1 MLCGLAGALND
12 RFAVGTA
19 CAVATVVGDDEQTRP
34 PMTESAGA
42 VVSCPPTTLTTP
54 SAKRAWADRSGADL
68 VDLESAAFARIAAD
82 KGWDWGIV
90 RGVSDGPDTTLPGG
104 IDTWVDGRGRSRP
117 GRVLRA
123 VLGGR
128 VGVRRLARLRADGI
142 AAMAAAAV
150 VLERMLVR

>member
-1 MLCGLAGALND
+1 
-12 RFAVGTA
+12 
-19 CAVATVVGDDEQTRP
+19 VAAIVGDDGQIRP
-34 PMTESAGA
+34 PMTESPAA
-42 VVSCPPTTLTTP
+42 VVSCPPSTLTTP
-54 SAKRAWADRSGADL
+54 AAKQAWADRSGTDL
-68 VDLESAAFARIAAD
+68 VDLESAAFARIAET
-82 KGWDWGIV
+82 KGWEWGIV
-90 RGVSDGPDTTLPGG
+90 RGVSDGPDTALPCE